1 MKYPLACDTW
11 DDREI
16 EAIQKVIK
24 SGRYTM
30 GPHVKQFE
38 KEFARHFMCKDAVMV
53 NSGSTANLLMLAT
66 LAEKYKLSPYQILG
80 RHQLPQGGDPASC

>member
-16 EAIQKVIK
+16 EAIQKVIE

-30 GPHVKQFE
+30 GPYVKKFE
-38 KEFARHFMCKDAVMV
+38 EEFAR
-53 NSGSTANLLMLAT
+53 
-66 LAEKYKLSPYQILG
+66 
-80 RHQLPQGGDPASC
+80 